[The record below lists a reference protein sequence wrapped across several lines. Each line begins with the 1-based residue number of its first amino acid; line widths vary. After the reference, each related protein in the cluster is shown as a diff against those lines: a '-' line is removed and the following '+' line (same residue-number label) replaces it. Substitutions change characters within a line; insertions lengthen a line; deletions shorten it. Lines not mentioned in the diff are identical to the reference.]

1 METANQP
8 PPSADNEQN
17 TQSILSHSPAF
28 KRYATYLFV
37 MLFLL
42 YMFDYID
49 RLIVTSLFPFLE
61 REMGLNDAES
71 GALVSAVYWSIV
83 LFTFPISILIDR
95 WSRRRSIGLM
105 VMVWSLA
112 TGLCAFTGSFGAL
125 FAVRLLVGVGEAG
138 YAPGGN
144 ALISG
149 IYAPEKRSR
158 MLGLWNASI
167 PLGSAIGIVLG
178 GLIATRWGWRHAFG
192 VVALPGL
199 LIGVLFFFTVRDYR
213 TVDLRKRSERGTMRV
228 KMRPRDIVREFTRT
242 PSLLFTYF
250 GFAGNTFVTTAL
262 LTWLPSYFHRYEG
275 LPISQASLKAAP
287 VLLIAVIGAPLG
299 GIIADA
305 WMKRRLNARLL
316 FAAATSVISAFLLF
330 AAFAAA
336 TGAAQ
341 YVLLLAGGLTAVAY
355 VSAASAVTEDVV
367 HPGLWAISYSVAV
380 VVQNL
385 LGSSMGPLVVGAISD
400 AHGLAAALLV
410 VPLFSLV
417 AGVLFFLGSRYYSR
431 DYAKVEKVRLELEK

>member
-1 METANQP
+1 METVNQS
-8 PPSADNEQN
+8 PSDGESKPN
-17 TQSILSHSPAF
+17 TETILSHSPNL

-49 RLIVTSLFPFLE
+49 RLVVTSLFPFLE
-61 REMGLNDAES
+61 RDMGLNDAQS

-83 LFTFPISILIDR
+83 VFTFPISILIDR

-105 VMVWSLA
+105 VIVWSVA
-112 TGLCAFTGSFGAL
+112 TGLCALAGSFGAL
-125 FAVRLLVGVGEAG
+125 FAVRLAVGVGEAG

-144 ALISG
+144 ALISAM
-149 IYAPEKRSR
+149 YTPEKRSR
-158 MLGLWNASI
+158 MLGFWNASI

-192 VVALPGL
+192 IVALPGL
-199 LIGVLFFFTVRDYR
+199 LIGLLFFFTVKDYR
-213 TVDLRKRSERGTMRV
+213 TVRLQKRSATGTMRV
-228 KMRPRDIVREFTRT
+228 KMSPRDIVTQFTRT

-262 LTWLPSYFHRYEG
+262 LTWLPTYFHRYQG

-287 VLLIAVIGAPLG
+287 VLLIAVVGAPLG

-305 WMKRRLNARLL
+305 WMKRRVNARLL
-316 FAAATSVISAFLLF
+316 FAATTSVLSSALLF
-330 AAFAAA
+330 VAFAAA
-336 TGAAQ
+336 SGAVQ
-341 YVLLLAGGLTAVAY
+341 YIVLLAGGLTAVAY

-380 VVQNL
+380 VIQNL
-385 LGSSMGPLVVGAISD
+385 LGSSMGPVVVGALSD
-400 AHGLAAALLV
+400 ARGLSAALLV
-410 VPLFSLV
+410 VPLFSFL
-417 AGVLFFLGSRYYSR
+417 AGVLFFIGSFFYPR
-431 DYAKVEKVRLELEK
+431 DYAKVEKVRLELDR